1 MREDILEKI
10 QNAQI
15 QTEPYE
21 HLIVDNFLPSDFYQK
36 LASDLEAEHF
46 TNFKY
51 VKGEYGPRERFGV
64 DITDFDA
71 WESSKRVNGMPIP
84 NWQIDVPYIRDEE
97 ERLKRKREW
106 GTWKTSLRKKIHH
119 HNYSSLPQE
128 SSLKVFFDL
137 LMGNREELYSA
148 LHRKLE
154 TSKHEGDN
162 YFFHASMVKDSLG
175 YEIGKH
181 TDSEENI
188 FTILFYAPQT
198 DINKECGLHIYKDAN
213 TEAGAK
219 LLDFIPNRM
228 VAFAPCEQGKDRPPT
243 WHEVKRLTNNLV
255 GTRNSFQMFFYK
267 NYGEVS
273 R

>member
-1 MREDILEKI
+1 MLEDILEKI
-10 QNAQI
+10 QNTQI

-21 HLIVDNFLPSDFYQK
+21 HLIVDNFLPSDFYQR
-36 LASDLEAEHF
+36 LSSDLEAEHF
-46 TNFKY
+46 TSLKY
-51 VKGEYGPRERFGV
+51 VKGQYGPRERFGV

-71 WESSKRVNGMPIP
+71 WESSKRVNGMSIHR
-84 NWQIDVPYIRDEE
+84 WKRDVPYIKDEE
-97 ERLKRKREW
+97 ERLKRQREW
-106 GTWKTSLRKKIHH
+106 NTWKTSLRTKIHH

-128 SSLKVFFDL
+128 SSLKAFFDL
-137 LMGNREELYSA
+137 LMGNKDELYSA
-148 LHRKLE
+148 LHKKLE
-154 TSKHEGDN
+154 TSKHEEDN
-162 YFFHASMVKDSLG
+162 YFFHASMVKDGLG
-175 YEIGKH
+175 YKIGKH

-267 NYGEVS
+267 NHGKVS

>member
-1 MREDILEKI
+1 MLKDILEKI
-10 QNAQI
+10 QNTQV

-21 HLIVDNFLPSDFYQK
+21 HLIVDDFLPSDFYQR

-46 TNFKY
+46 TNLKY
-51 VKGEYGPRERFGV
+51 TKGKYGGRERFGV
-64 DITDFDA
+64 DMTDYNA
-71 WESSKRVNGMPIP
+71 WENSKRWGEGGYYVLEKELDTQSI
-84 NWQIDVPYIRDEE
+84 VAF
-97 ERLKRKREW
+97 KRAR
-106 GTWKTSLRKKIHH
+106 TWKTSLRTKIHH
-119 HNYSSLPQE
+119 HNYSSLPQD

-137 LMGNREELYSA
+137 LMENREELYSA
-148 LHRKLE
+148 LYKKLE
-154 TSKHEGDN
+154 TSKHEEDN
-162 YFFHASMVKDSLG
+162 YFFHTSMVKDSLG
-175 YEIGKH
+175 YKIGKH
-181 TDSEENI
+181 TDDEQNI

-267 NYGEVS
+267 NHGKVS